1 MTTAFELGCLSAME
15 KVAVNSGPAGSSGRP
30 KVKLGPNPNDLLTSN
45 PDTKMYDAPY
55 WNSFGTRAH
64 NNLVGGLASI
74 GDAAIGAGNFIGNAA
89 STGYD
94 YATAPGRAIGDI
106 FGSLV
111 FPDKLPAPTAAEL
124 TASRAPKP
132 RPYGLKDE
140 PPRPYGP
147 AGKSQG
153 RVPDSYLISP
163 APTEAELAAAKMKMD
178 TARAQKMVADNE
190 AELLGSPVLRPSEKG
205 RPRIITQAEL
215 ARNRELYGQPQPKPE
230 SKPAPEP
237 KSETKLESKPEP
249 KSEPKPTEQGGLMSY
264 LKNPYVLGGL
274 GIGALG
280 LGGYG
285 LYNHLNSKKKK
296 KKESDSE

>member
-15 KVAVNSGPAGSSGRP
+15 KVAAE
-30 KVKLGPNPNDLLTSN
+30 PNTASNYGDALQAAQKKINIIGNN

-55 WNSFGTRAH
+55 WNSFGARAH

-74 GDAAIGAGNFIGNAA
+74 RDAAIGTGNFIGNAA

-94 YATAPGRAIGDI
+94 YATVPGRALGDTL
-106 FGSLV
+106 GSLMY
-111 FPDKLPAPTAAEL
+111 PDKSPPPTK
-124 TASRAPKP
+124 APKP
-132 RPYGLKDE
+132 LPYGIKDE
-140 PPRPYGP
+140 APRPYGP
-147 AGKSQG
+147 AGQSNKNS
-153 RVPDSYLISP
+153 DLISP
-163 APTEAELAAAKMKMD
+163 AFTAKDLADSRLALVQRQIAIHDAAAQKRITALEAE
-178 TARAQKMVADNE
+178 R
-190 AELLGSPVLRPSEKG
+190 LGSPLLTPDERRAAQFKK
-205 RPRIITQAEL
+205 ITPARMAEVN
-215 ARNRELYGQPQPKPE
+215 AKYGQPQPKPE
-230 SKPAPEP
+230 SEPAPEP

-285 LYNHLNSKKKK
+285 LYNHFNPKKKK